1 MAEGADPLVAFAE
14 ESVMLQMVR
23 VYN

>member
-1 MAEGADPLVAFAE
+1 MAAGADPLVAFAE